1 MVESP
6 TVMRRA
12 ALALPL
18 LLLPVAYFAGCAGGG
33 EPEASDGSSEQAD
46 ASTETSTADRT
57 TGSSNLQGP
66 EDCGN
71 QKDDDGDGKV
81 DCKDDECGEDPACS
95 TTPENSGDAASQ
107 GPEDCDNG
115 QDDDGDGKI
124 DCLDSACSSDPA
136 CGAASAGD
144 GSAESGGPK
153 NCSDRKDD
161 DGDGLI
167 DCKDPDC
174 AEDSACQTDAGQD
187 AEGAM
192 YEDCGNQLDEDGDG
206 KTDCDDTDCK
216 EDPACNQEDG
226 GDGEWSP
233 ADLSGVPEG
242 LEQGQRA
249 PDFELPY
256 IGRTGTQKLS
266 GLRGQIVLITFW
278 ASWCGPCRLEVPAL
292 ELTWQ
297 LYKEQEVTVI
307 GISVDEKPRFANE
320 FLGIFPVSYPMLLDK
335 AGAAVAGPWKVSS
348 IPVTVL
354 LDRNGVVV
362 ERRMGYT
369 PRQLR
374 TTITRI
380 DELLRTP

>member
-1 MVESP
+1 
-6 TVMRRA
+6 MRHA
-12 ALALPL
+12 AHV
-18 LLLPVAYFAGCAGGG
+18 LLLPLVLLACFSACAGSDDGKASNS
-33 EPEASDGSSEQAD
+33 EDEATGT
-46 ASTETSTADRT
+46 ASSTADRT
-57 TGSSNLQGP
+57 AGSSNLQGP

-95 TTPENSGDAASQ
+95 TTPENGGDATSQ
-107 GPEDCDNG
+107 GSEDCDNEKDD
-115 QDDDGDGKI
+115 DDDGKV
-124 DCLDSACSSDPA
+124 DCSDSDCRADPA
-136 CGAASAGD
+136 CGGD
-144 GSAESGGPK
+144 GSGNDGDRPSGPK
-153 NCSDRKDD
+153 NCSDWKDD

-167 DCKDPDC
+167 DCADPDC
-174 AEDSACQTDAGQD
+174 APDSACQTDAGQD

-192 YEDCGNQLDEDGDG
+192 FEDCGNQLDEDGDG
-206 KTDCDDTDCK
+206 KTDCDDSDCK
-216 EDPACNQEDG
+216 EDPACSEDAVIGSRKTSG
-226 GDGEWSP
+226 G
-233 ADLSGVPEG
+233 EG
-242 LEQGQRA
+242 DEAELKGLVEGIEQGQRA

-256 IGRTGTQKLS
+256 IGRSGTQKLS
-266 GLRGQIVLITFW
+266 DLRGQVVLLTFW
-278 ASWCGPCRLEVPAL
+278 ASWCGPCRLEIPAL

-297 LYKEQEVTVI
+297 LYKEQDVTVL
-307 GISVDEKPRFANE
+307 GISVDEKPRFAHE
-320 FLGIFPVSYPMLLDK
+320 FLGIFPVSYPMVLDK
-335 AGAAVAGPWKVSS
+335 AGSDVAAPWKVSS